1 MMGKPIMFLLVICLS
16 LAMAVSTLEAAEPPP
31 RNVAAVTLDFCETPT
46 LAGKR
51 FWSRQDT
58 EQWYKTIHD
67 TGFDTVYLRMSNGRA
82 YWPSK
87 VLLMYTNH
95 GHGHHGEVLEKV
107 VQDRDLL
114 KEFVEVGRKYGKKLV
129 YWLPIY
135 DDETTTNNYVN
146 NPEMAA
152 KHGLFPWQSVLGR
165 DQPGLYWEHRDAW
178 KYPRERDKAGDIMPN
193 DKRRWWGGCPVYLYE
208 AARKYRLDLCRELV
222 ERYDMDGVC
231 YTLRSHSWW
240 HPYMPLNGDRIY
252 EYGFNQIIV
261 DEYSKRYGVNIR
273 TQDFDREKWA
283 KLRGE
288 GLTQLVRETY
298 EYLEGEG
305 KEFHMMINPGPGYGV
320 DEMSYMQEQRQ
331 MFWGKLHTDWKT
343 WVANEWMHV
352 GILYGTWVRDRYG
365 SEWQAAVSAV
375 RKEIGSRNI
384 PVYLQYRSMGPKDSA
399 GPFREDIP
407 KMFADKNLDGVVI
420 YEADNI
426 MWGDPNDANNLLKVL
441 NNLFT
446 GR

>member
-193 DKRRWWGGCPVYLYE
+193 DKRRWWGGLPGVSLRGRSKIPTGPLPGTGRTLRHGRCLLYPSQPFLV
-208 AARKYRLDLCRELV
+208 ASVHAV
-222 ERYDMDGVC
+222 ER
-231 YTLRSHSWW
+231 RSH
-240 HPYMPLNGDRIY
+240 
-252 EYGFNQIIV
+252 
-261 DEYSKRYGVNIR
+261 
-273 TQDFDREKWA
+273 
-283 KLRGE
+283 LR
-288 GLTQLVRETY
+288 VR
-298 EYLEGEG
+298 L
-305 KEFHMMINPGPGYGV
+305 
-320 DEMSYMQEQRQ
+320 
-331 MFWGKLHTDWKT
+331 
-343 WVANEWMHV
+343 
-352 GILYGTWVRDRYG
+352 
-365 SEWQAAVSAV
+365 
-375 RKEIGSRNI
+375 
-384 PVYLQYRSMGPKDSA
+384 
-399 GPFREDIP
+399 
-407 KMFADKNLDGVVI
+407 
-420 YEADNI
+420 
-426 MWGDPNDANNLLKVL
+426 
-441 NNLFT
+441 
-446 GR
+446 